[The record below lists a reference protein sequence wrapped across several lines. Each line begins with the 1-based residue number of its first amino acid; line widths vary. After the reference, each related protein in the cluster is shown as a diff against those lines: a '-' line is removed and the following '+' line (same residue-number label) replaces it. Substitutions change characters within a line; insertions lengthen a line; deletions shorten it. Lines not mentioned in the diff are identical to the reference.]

1 MKRAKHDNKKM
12 ERVILV
18 IVMLMILVALFFI
31 IFIISPRN
39 GKKPKSD
46 NVTKNLIEEPIA
58 EPEPEPEPE
67 KFEMVDTSDLPDT
80 IAGYQVLGKIV
91 LEKIGIEQKILYA
104 SQEQQDDALNNGVAW
119 FYGPSVNEPR
129 KFVYNR
135 S

>member
-31 IFIISPRN
+31 IFIISPRGN
-39 GKKPKSD
+39 KNKPRID
-46 NVTKNLIEEPIA
+46 NVVGNLIEEEPIV

-80 IAGYQVLGKIV
+80 IGGYQVLGKIV
-91 LEKIGIEQKILYA
+91 LDKIGIEQKILYA

-119 FYGPSVNEPR
+119 FYGPYVNEPR
-129 KFVYNR
+129 
-135 S
+135 

>member
-39 GKKPKSD
+39 SKKPKSD
-46 NVTKNLIEEPIA
+46 NVAKNLIEEPIA
-58 EPEPEPEPE
+58 EPEPEP
-67 KFEMVDTSDLPDT
+67 EMVDTSDLPDT

-91 LEKIGIEQKILYA
+91 LDKIGIEQKILYA

>member
-39 GKKPKSD
+39 NKNKSKSD
-46 NVTKNLIEEPIA
+46 NVVGNLIEEEPIV
-58 EPEPEPEPE
+58 EPEPEPE

-80 IAGYQVLGKIV
+80 IAGYKVLGKIV

-104 SQEQQDDALNNGVAW
+104 TPEQQENALDNGVAW
-119 FYGPSVNEPR
+119 FYGPYVNDPR
-129 KFVYNR
+129 
-135 S
+135 